1 MPITVTYRVTYIE
14 FSQSI
19 YLTLNEGKEIVPSSV
34 EKQSSRIKSRDIRY
48 VDSDF
53 NLVTNQ
59 PQMVEAARIAYRDY
73 PTAVNE
79 IPESGKTYEN
89 EIHQYAKMDSSMQRQ
104 QKAIGG
110 SSDSSQL
117 AQSYMW
123 SKVAA
128 GEFDEEYTQLYH
140 NTVILAT
147 LAQVAID
154 SIKKEFAVNPN
165 DEIERIRNMPCMK
178 RKKDFPLFM
187 KYTHKIPATKNG
199 IERPY
204 DEIKNERKKVE
215 QRIDHS
221 IVCPMNYMQSC
232 LDKIQGAVRDE
243 TIETEKFFVKIK
255 GTANDRQMS
264 KIRSLVEEYD
274 SFVNR
279 CLMLSSDSYE
289 SYEMI
294 NIKAQEVLEKLRGMK
309 ISAATMNRLIETSL
323 GIIGKVRTDRQYSDA
338 TKYTSRMLSLL
349 YKMNKERFLSN
360 FINKRN
366 MANTKTL

>member
-123 SKVAA
+123 SKVAV

-187 KYTHKIPATKNG
+187 KYTHKIPVTKNG
-199 IERPY
+199 NERSY
-204 DEIKNERKKVE
+204 DEIKNDRKKVNK
-215 QRIDHS
+215 RIDNT
-221 IVCPMNYMQSC
+221 IVCPMNYLQTH
-232 LDKIQGAVRDE
+232 LDKIQGA
-243 TIETEKFFVKIK
+243 EKTKTTDTAEYFVKIK
-255 GTANDRQMS
+255 GWADNRQMS
-264 KIRSLVEEYD
+264 KIRTLIEEYD
-274 SFVNR
+274 TFV
-279 CLMLSSDSYE
+279 SKA
-289 SYEMI
+289 MI
-294 NIKAQEVLEKLRGMK
+294 YAEKDNEYYDLVMQ
-309 ISAATMNRLIETSL
+309 
-323 GIIGKVRTDRQYSDA
+323 RT
-338 TKYTSRMLSLL
+338 K
-349 YKMNKERFLSN
+349 
-360 FINKRN
+360 
-366 MANTKTL
+366 